1 MLTLPPSV
9 KIHLAVG
16 PTDMRKSID
25 GLMAIVRSHWHDDP
39 FSGHLHVFLGRDRS
53 RAKILF
59 WDRGGFVVYYKRLER
74 GRFQMPAVDKT
85 QQKVRLDATDLAM
98 LLQGIDTGRV
108 RRPRVWEPK
117 RNAA

>member
-16 PTDMRKSID
+16 PTDLRKSID
-25 GLMAIVRSHWHDDP
+25 GLMAIVRNHWQSDP
-39 FSGHLHVFLGRDRS
+39 FSGHLHVFLSRDRS

-59 WDRGGFVVYYKRLER
+59 WDQGGFVVYYKRLER
-74 GRFQMPAVDKT
+74 GRFRMPAVDET

-108 RRPRVWEPK
+108 RRPRPWEP
-117 RNAA
+117 RQSAA